1 MFFTPGVFACSPKTP
16 QRRFPRGRSV
26 REPLAWM
33 LRLGAASGPGMSFP
47 VSHDNERQEIS
58 MNSSAAR
65 LGALTLLAALC
76 PWAQA
81 AEPLRIGAI
90 VDMTGVYSGIGGPGG
105 VTAVKMAVQD
115 FGGTV
120 LGRPI
125 EVLSADYQNKVDITS
140 TRAREWLDR
149 QNVEMI
155 IESTD
160 SASALALQKLGESK
174 KKISIFAGSATTEL
188 TGKQCSPYGIH
199 YVYNTYALANGTAR
213 AIVDEGKKDWFF
225 ITADYAFGHALEANA
240 ASVVEASGGKVLGKI
255 RHPLSASDFASFLLQ
270 AQASKAQVIGLANA
284 GRDTQNAVR
293 QAREFGFGSGKQV
306 VAPLLIFDSDLK
318 GMGLNASQGLQFTTA
333 FYWDYNDETRAFGK
347 KFYGQTKMMPTM
359 VQAGMYSA
367 VMHYLKAVQAA
378 GTVEADKVMEKM
390 RATPVN
396 DFFAKDGRIL
406 ANGLMLHDMY
416 LAEAKKPAE
425 SKGEW
430 DLLKIL
436 RVIPR
441 DQAFEPLEKSACPLK
456 G

>member
-1 MFFTPGVFACSPKTP
+1 MKAPAL
-16 QRRFPRGRSV
+16 RF
-26 REPLAWM
+26 
-33 LRLGAASGPGMSFP
+33 GA
-47 VSHDNERQEIS
+47 
-58 MNSSAAR
+58 
-65 LGALTLLAALC
+65 LAALAAFC
-76 PWAQA
+76 QVASA
-81 AEPLRIGAI
+81 AEPFRIGAL

-105 VTAVKMAVQD
+105 IAAVKMAVQD
-115 FGGTV
+115 FGGKV
-120 LGRPI
+120 LDRPI
-125 EVLSADYQNKVDITS
+125 EVLSADYQNKVDIAS
-140 TRAREWLDR
+140 TRAREWYDR
-149 QNVEMI
+149 NNVEMI

-174 KKISIFAGSATTEL
+174 RKVTIFAGSATTEL

-213 AIVDEGKKDWFF
+213 AILEEGKKDWFF
-225 ITADYAFGHALEANA
+225 ITADYAFGHSLESNA
-240 ASVVEASGGKVLGKI
+240 VSVVEQSGGKVTGKV

-270 AQASKAQVIGLANA
+270 AQASKAQVIALANA

-293 QAREFGFGSGKQV
+293 QASEFGLGGGKQV

-318 GMGLNASQGLQFTTA
+318 GMGLKAAQGLQFTTA

-347 KFYGQTKMMPTM
+347 KFFAQTKMMPTM

-378 GTVEADKVMEKM
+378 GSADADKVMAKM

-406 ANGLMLHDMY
+406 ANGLMAHDMY
-416 LAEAKKPAE
+416 LAEAKKPSE
-425 SKGEW
+425 SKSEW
-430 DLLKIL
+430 DLLKI
-436 RVIPR
+436 RKVIPR
-441 DQAFEPLEKSACPLK
+441 DKAFEPLEKSACPLK

>member
-1 MFFTPGVFACSPKTP
+1 MRTPVLKF
-16 QRRFPRGRSV
+16 
-26 REPLAWM
+26 
-33 LRLGAASGPGMSFP
+33 GAAIAF
-47 VSHDNERQEIS
+47 
-58 MNSSAAR
+58 AACWQHS
-65 LGALTLLAALC
+65 L
-76 PWAQA
+76 A
-81 AEPLRIGAI
+81 AEPFRIGAL

-105 VTAVKMAVQD
+105 VAAVKMAVQD
-115 FGGTV
+115 FGGKV
-120 LGRPI
+120 LDRPI
-125 EVLSADYQNKVDITS
+125 EVLTADYQSKVDIAS
-140 TRAREWLDR
+140 TRAREWYDR
-149 QNVEMI
+149 NNVEMI

-174 KKISIFAGSATTEL
+174 KKVTIFAGSATTEL
-188 TGKQCSPYGIH
+188 TGKQCSPYGVH

-213 AIVDEGKKDWFF
+213 AILEEGKKDWFF
-225 ITADYAFGHALEANA
+225 ITADYAFGHSLESNA
-240 ASVVEASGGKVLGKI
+240 ASVVEQSGGKVVGKV

-270 AQASKAQVIGLANA
+270 AQASKAQVVALANA

-293 QAREFGFGSGKQV
+293 QAAEFGLTGKQV

-318 GMGLNASQGLQFTTA
+318 GMGLKAAQGLQFTTA

-347 KFYGQTKMMPTM
+347 KFFAQTKMMPTM

-367 VMHYLKAVQAA
+367 VTHYLKAVQAVGSA
-378 GTVEADKVMEKM
+378 DADKVMAKM

-406 ANGLMLHDMY
+406 INGLMAHDMY

-430 DLLKIL
+430 DLLKI
-436 RVIPR
+436 RKVIPK
-441 DQAFEPLEKSACPLK
+441 DKAFEPLEKSACPLK